1 MHFNSG
7 DESVVASRIVEAKLL
22 ASLSIINSRIS
33 HNFNACLCV
42 NLSALD
48 SFLLA
53 NNSRESQNKD
63 SKTR

>member
-1 MHFNSG
+1 M
-7 DESVVASRIVEAKLL
+7 VASRKVEAKLL
-22 ASLSIINSRIS
+22 ASLSMINFRIS
-33 HNFNACLCV
+33 HNSPILMHVCV

-48 SFLLA
+48 SCLLA